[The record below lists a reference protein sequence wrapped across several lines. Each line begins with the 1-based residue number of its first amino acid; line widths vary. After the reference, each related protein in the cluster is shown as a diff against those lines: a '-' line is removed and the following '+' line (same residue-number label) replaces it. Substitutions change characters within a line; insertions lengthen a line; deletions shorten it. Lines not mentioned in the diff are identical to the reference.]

1 MGASLQR
8 LGLKRPAYFWPP
20 LSRSLFLFI
29 YLFVFPPL
37 HLTLSISLFTPLSLR
52 PSLLPSLLPS
62 LRRFGVDFSAHVLP
76 AEDRYVYS
84 APGQTIKKVIAG
96 MRQRAETL
104 SGCGGLAAQKRAL
117 KRIFSMMDRD
127 GSGAVSLAEFKA
139 AAKSFALFGS
149 HVDLLF
155 ATLDTDAS
163 QSIDLQELVDF
174 VYPAVRKRDH

>member
-1 MGASLQR
+1 MGARLQR

-20 LSRSLFLFI
+20 LSRSLFLFL

-37 HLTLSISLFTPLSLR
+37 HLTLSISLFTPL
-52 PSLLPSLLPS
+52 PLLPSLLTS

>member
-1 MGASLQR
+1 M
-8 LGLKRPAYFWPP
+8 
-20 LSRSLFLFI
+20 
-29 YLFVFPPL
+29 
-37 HLTLSISLFTPLSLR
+37 
-52 PSLLPSLLPS
+52 
-62 LRRFGVDFSAHVLP
+62 
-76 AEDRYVYS
+76 YS

-174 VYPAVRKRDH
+174 VYPAVRTRDH